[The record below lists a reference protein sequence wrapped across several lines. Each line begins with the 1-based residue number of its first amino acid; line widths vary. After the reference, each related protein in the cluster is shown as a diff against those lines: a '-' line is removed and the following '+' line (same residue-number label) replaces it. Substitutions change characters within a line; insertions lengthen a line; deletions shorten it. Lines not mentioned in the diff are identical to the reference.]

1 MVTSFVRT
9 PSSEAWRSMDE
20 TELPP
25 GVDRPGQAW
34 DWMRQMSQ
42 APTSFDWV
50 RPEVAQAWER
60 CLEDHALLPGRDL
73 LRSASQTRSA
83 GPNWSRELQSTLSV
97 QTYHVHSFLQD
108 ADVTVLLT
116 DTQGTLM
123 HVVGAGPHHFL
134 ADTNLFQLGAAW
146 SESLIGNNGISTA
159 ALLGVPA
166 AFLGKEHFA
175 AEFHATATA
184 GYPIVGPDG
193 TRLAVLGLL
202 SSQRDSVKSLLAF
215 LRMAGTLMEA
225 DVFKR
230 HRPEGSLIRLR
241 SVDAQ
246 GGLIAQQSAIDGLIV
261 VADDERIRALNAPA
275 MGLLGLDACSQ
286 IVGQPLECL
295 LGIGLDCLASL
306 QAKNMGPV
314 EVATAASARLL
325 LELSFA
331 PAGANDQRGA
341 ADAVSSRAGTAPAHG
356 AKPNRRARDPRPDTG
371 NGRDAIVDSLLK
383 KMVSLQERKIPILV
397 IGESGVGK
405 EHLVQLSH
413 RAGPRRQGPLV
424 AINCAAIPRELIESE
439 LFGYAGGSF
448 TGAAKEGRA
457 GKFQLA
463 NGGTL
468 FLDEIGDMRLELQSS
483 LLRVLESSEFVPV
496 GGVSP
501 IKVDVQVIAATN
513 ASLRDAVDRGSFRRD
528 LYYRLNG
535 AQIWIPSLRERPDK
549 IQLINCLFEQELELG
564 GFAGPA
570 KVLSDE
576 VIEVFLKHPWPGN
589 IRQLR
594 NVLKTVAFM
603 SDNAVITEEDLP
615 PDFLA
620 ERASAGTAGADAATS
635 ARDEAAPWR
644 PRLAEAAAIGIPAAD
659 PPLAAFDAPDTL
671 AAWEKQA
678 TLTALR
684 ECAWN
689 VSRAAKRLEITRSTL
704 YQKISKYGI
713 KKPTRSW

>member
-1 MVTSFVRT
+1 
-9 PSSEAWRSMDE
+9 MDE
-20 TELPP
+20 TALPP

-34 DWMRQMSQ
+34 DWMRQTSQ

-50 RPEVAQAWER
+50 RPEVAEAWDR
-60 CLEDHALLPGRDL
+60 CLEDHALLPGQDL
-73 LRSASQTRSA
+73 ARTLAQANGAGSA
-83 GPNWSRELQSTLSV
+83 WSRELQSTLSV

-134 ADTNLFQLGAAW
+134 GNTNLFQLGATW
-146 SESLIGNNGISTA
+146 SESAIGNNGISTA

-175 AEFHATATA
+175 YEFHASATA
-184 GYPIVGPDG
+184 GYPIAGPDG
-193 TRLAVLGLL
+193 NRLAVLGLVT
-202 SSQRDSVKSLLAF
+202 SQRDSIKSLLAF

-230 HRPEGSLIRLR
+230 HRPEGHLIRLR
-241 SVDAQ
+241 SVDAR

-261 VADDERIRALNAPA
+261 VGDDERIRALNAPA
-275 MGLLGLDACSQ
+275 MGLLGVDACSQ
-286 IVGQPLECL
+286 TLGEPIERL
-295 LGIGLDCLASL
+295 LGLGLDCLARA
-306 QAKNMGPV
+306 QTKNMGPV
-314 EVATAASARLL
+314 EFVAASSARLL
-325 LELSFA
+325 LEVSFA
-331 PAGANDQRGA
+331 PSEVIVETDEC
-341 ADAVSSRAGTAPAHG
+341 VSTATSLSRAGLPQRRSLKSG
-356 AKPNRRARDPRPDTG
+356 NRALGRRTTDAT
-371 NGRDAIVDSLLK
+371 NGRDAIVESLLK

-413 RAGPRRQGPLV
+413 RAGPRREGPLI

-439 LFGYAGGSF
+439 LFGYAAGSF
-448 TGAAKEGRA
+448 TGASKEGRA

-468 FLDEIGDMRLELQSS
+468 FLDEIGDMRLELQST

-496 GGVSP
+496 GGIKP

-513 ASLRDAVDRGSFRRD
+513 TSLRDAVDRGTFRRD

-564 GFAGPA
+564 GFSGPG

-576 VIEVFLKHPWPGN
+576 VIEIFLKHPWPGN

-603 SDNAVITEEDLP
+603 SDNVVIGEEDLP
-615 PDFLA
+615 LDFLA
-620 ERASAGTAGADAATS
+620 ERASVGSTYEDGFPLPHQAHVPPPDHRFRNVELDNTTS
-635 ARDEAAPWR
+635 NSGPV
-644 PRLAEAAAIGIPAAD
+644 GINGSPE
-659 PPLAAFDAPDTL
+659 TL
-671 AAWEKQA
+671 ADWEKQA
-678 TLTALR
+678 MLTALR

-689 VSRAAKRLEITRSTL
+689 VSGAARRLHITRSTL

>member
-1 MVTSFVRT
+1 
-9 PSSEAWRSMDE
+9 MDE
-20 TELPP
+20 TALPP

-34 DWMRQMSQ
+34 DWMRQTSQ

-50 RPEVAQAWER
+50 RPEVAEAWDR
-60 CLEDHALLPGRDL
+60 CLEDHGLLPGQDL
-73 LRSASQTRSA
+73 ARTLGLAASA
-83 GPNWSRELQSTLSV
+83 GPAWSRELQSTLSV

-134 ADTNLFQLGAAW
+134 ANTNLFQLGATW
-146 SESLIGNNGISTA
+146 SESSIGNNGISTA
-159 ALLGVPA
+159 ALLGVPT

-175 AEFHATATA
+175 HEFHASATA
-184 GYPIVGPDG
+184 GYPIAGPDG
-193 TRLAVLGLL
+193 NRLAMLGLV

-215 LRMAGTLMEA
+215 LRMAGTLIEA

-230 HRPEGSLIRLR
+230 HRPEGHLIRLR

-246 GGLIAQQSAIDGLIV
+246 GGLVAQQSAIDGLIV
-261 VADDERIRALNAPA
+261 VGDDERIRALNAPA
-275 MGLLGLDACSQ
+275 MGLLGVDACTQ
-286 IVGQPLECL
+286 MIGEPLEHL
-295 LGIGLDCLASL
+295 LGLGLDCLARA
-306 QAKNMGPV
+306 QEKNMGPV
-314 EVATAASARLL
+314 EVVAPSSARLL
-325 LELSFA
+325 LELNFA
-331 PAGANDQRGA
+331 PSESTAETDDCVSAATMPSPAGAIERRILRTANRVSGRRTDANRG
-341 ADAVSSRAGTAPAHG
+341 H
-356 AKPNRRARDPRPDTG
+356 
-371 NGRDAIVDSLLK
+371 DAIVDSLLK

-413 RAGPRRQGPLV
+413 RAGPRRDGPLV

-439 LFGYAGGSF
+439 LFGYAAGSF
-448 TGAAKEGRA
+448 TGASKEGRS

-468 FLDEIGDMRLELQSS
+468 FLDEIGDMRLELQST
-483 LLRVLESSEFVPV
+483 LLRVLESSEFVQV
-496 GGVSP
+496 GGIKP

-513 ASLRDAVDRGSFRRD
+513 TSLRDAVDRGTFRRD

-549 IQLINCLFEQELELG
+549 IQLINSLFERELELG
-564 GFAGPA
+564 KFSGPA
-570 KVLSDE
+570 KILSDE
-576 VIEVFLKHPWPGN
+576 VIELFLKHPWPGN
-589 IRQLR
+589 IRELR

-603 SDNAVITEEDLP
+603 SDNAVITEQDLP

-620 ERASAGTAGADAATS
+620 ERAPAYEEDIVLALDIDARPTAPRSRDATS
-635 ARDEAAPWR
+635 AATITNYLPIEIQDSPE
-644 PRLAEAAAIGIPAAD
+644 
-659 PPLAAFDAPDTL
+659 TL
-671 AAWEKQA
+671 ADWEKRA
-678 TLTALR
+678 MVTALR
-684 ECAWN
+684 ESEWN
-689 VSRAAKRLEITRSTL
+689 VSRTARRLHITRSTV

>member
-1 MVTSFVRT
+1 
-9 PSSEAWRSMDE
+9 MDE
-20 TELPP
+20 TALPP

-50 RPEVAQAWER
+50 RPEVAEAWER
-60 CLEDHALLPGRDL
+60 CLEDHGLHPGQDL
-73 LRSASQTRSA
+73 VRNHGQSTSA
-83 GPNWSRELQSTLSV
+83 GPAWSRELQSTLSV

-123 HVVGAGPHHFL
+123 HVVGAGPQHFL
-134 ADTNLFQLGAAW
+134 SNTQLFQLGATW
-146 SESLIGNNGISTA
+146 SESSIGNNGVSTA
-159 ALLGVPA
+159 ALLGVPS

-175 AEFHATATA
+175 YEFHASATA
-184 GYPIVGPDG
+184 GYPIAGPDG
-193 TRLAVLGLL
+193 KCLAVLGLA

-215 LRMAGTLMEA
+215 LKMAGTLMEA

-230 HRPEGSLIRLR
+230 HRPEGHLIRVC
-241 SVDAQ
+241 SVDAR

-261 VADDERIRALNAPA
+261 VGDDERIRALNGPA
-275 MGLLGLDACSQ
+275 MGLLGVDVCSQ
-286 IVGQPLECL
+286 MLGEPLDCL
-295 LGIGLDCLASL
+295 LGIGLDCLARA
-306 QAKNMGPV
+306 QEKNGGPV
-314 EVATAASARLL
+314 EVLALSSAPLL
-325 LELSFA
+325 LEVTFA
-331 PAGANDQRGA
+331 PSEAVGEADDCLTVA
-341 ADAVSSRAGTAPAHG
+341 ATSSRTGAPPKRGLKAG
-356 AKPNRRARDPRPDTG
+356 NRALGRGTDTTS
-371 NGRDAIVDSLLK
+371 GRDAIVDSLLK

-413 RAGPRRQGPLV
+413 RAGPRREGPLV

-439 LFGYAGGSF
+439 LFGYAAGSF

-496 GGVSP
+496 GGVKP

-513 ASLRDAVDRGSFRRD
+513 TSLRDAVDRGNFRRD

-549 IQLINCLFEQELELG
+549 IQLINFLFEQELDLG
-564 GFAGPA
+564 GFLGPTR
-570 KVLSDE
+570 VLSDE
-576 VIEVFLKHPWPGN
+576 VIEIFLKHPWPGN

-603 SDNAVITEEDLP
+603 SDNAVIAEEDLP

-620 ERASAGTAGADAATS
+620 ERASVGDAYEESLVPTEEVAPPPSDPRVRDAISVGATS
-635 ARDEAAPWR
+635 DH
-644 PRLAEAAAIGIPAAD
+644 IPAANQNSFGALTD
-659 PPLAAFDAPDTL
+659 
-671 AAWEKQA
+671 WERQA
-678 TLTALR
+678 VLTALS
-684 ECAWN
+684 ESAWN
-689 VSRAAKRLEITRSTL
+689 VSSAARRLDITRSTL

-713 KKPTRSW
+713 KKPNRSW

>member
-1 MVTSFVRT
+1 V
-9 PSSEAWRSMDE
+9 EE
-20 TELPP
+20 TALPP

-34 DWMRQMSQ
+34 DWMRQTSQ

-50 RPEVAQAWER
+50 RPEVAEAWDR
-60 CLEDHALLPGRDL
+60 CLEDHALLPGQDL
-73 LRSASQTRSA
+73 ARTLGHTASEGSA
-83 GPNWSRELQSTLSV
+83 WSRELQSTLSV

-134 ADTNLFQLGAAW
+134 ANTNLFQLGATW
-146 SESLIGNNGISTA
+146 SESSIGNNGISTA
-159 ALLGVPA
+159 ALLGLPM

-175 AEFHATATA
+175 HEFHASATA

-193 TRLAVLGLL
+193 NRLAVLGLV

-230 HRPEGSLIRLR
+230 HRPEGHMIRFR

-246 GGLIAQQSAIDGLIV
+246 GGLIAQQSAIDALIV
-261 VADDERIRALNAPA
+261 VGDDERIRALNAPA
-275 MGLLGLDACSQ
+275 MGLLGVDAGAQ
-286 IVGQPLECL
+286 TIGEPLEHL
-295 LGIGLDCLASL
+295 LGLGLDCLSRA
-306 QAKNMGPV
+306 QEKATGPI
-314 EVATAASARLL
+314 EVVAPSRARLL
-325 LELSFA
+325 LEVSFA
-331 PAGANDQRGA
+331 PSETATDTDECVAAALSPRVDAPQRRSPKAGNRALGRRTTDAN
-341 ADAVSSRAGTAPAHG
+341 
-356 AKPNRRARDPRPDTG
+356 

-383 KMVSLQERKIPILV
+383 KMVSLQERKIPVLV

-405 EHLVQLSH
+405 EHLVQLAH
-413 RAGPRRQGPLV
+413 RAGPRRDGPLI

-439 LFGYAGGSF
+439 LFGYAAGSF
-448 TGAAKEGRA
+448 TGASKEGRA

-468 FLDEIGDMRLELQSS
+468 FLDEIGDMRLELQST

-496 GGVSP
+496 GGVRP

-549 IQLINCLFEQELELG
+549 IQLINSLFERELALG
-564 GFAGPA
+564 GFSGPA
-570 KVLSDE
+570 KILSDE
-576 VIEVFLKHPWPGN
+576 VIELFLKHPWPGN
-589 IRQLR
+589 IRELR

-603 SDNAVITEEDLP
+603 SDNAVITEQDLP

-620 ERASAGTAGADAATS
+620 ERAPAYEETILSPERLDARPGPPRVRDATS
-635 ARDEAAPWR
+635 
-644 PRLAEAAAIGIPAAD
+644 PATITDYLPIEIRD
-659 PPLAAFDAPDTL
+659 PPETL
-671 AAWEKQA
+671 ADWEERA
-678 TLTALR
+678 MVTALR
-684 ECAWN
+684 ESEWN
-689 VSRAAKRLEITRSTL
+689 VSRAARRLHITRGTL